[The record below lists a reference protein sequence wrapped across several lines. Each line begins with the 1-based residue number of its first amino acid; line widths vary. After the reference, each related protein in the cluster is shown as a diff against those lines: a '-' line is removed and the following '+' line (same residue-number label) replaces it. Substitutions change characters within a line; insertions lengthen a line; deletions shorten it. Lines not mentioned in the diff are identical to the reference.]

1 MSCSRTQRS
10 DAGDDRTSS
19 PSISSQ
25 ALYHLATAFP
35 YRLIGLRHKVPVNN
49 ISVMPGLLTERGRK
63 KKKIQWD
70 ILKCPDP
77 HPNLPQMKQI
87 SSCQQSHLSEIC
99 SRECT
104 TLPPKK
110 SPSKIYTV
118 NEVITIASYIPKLS
132 YPKIILIQSL
142 CQQVTFTLSS
152 FYSHAK
158 LYFGK
163 LHVLLQILLKCLV
176 FRYCTLLPNNL
187 KDVVF
192 LVCGFTS
199 QSTAYCPASQARVTV
214 SPCFVYNVIRDLV
227 LDLH

>member
-10 DAGDDRTSS
+10 DAGDDGTSS

-87 SSCQQSHLSEIC
+87 SSCQQSHLSESS

-104 TLPPKK
+104 TPAPEK
-110 SPSKIYTV
+110 SSSIICTV
-118 NEVITIASYIPKLS
+118 NEVITIVLYIPKLS
-132 YPKIILIQSL
+132 YPKIFGIQSF
-142 CQQVTFTLSS
+142 CTGPHSTVGNVSGNRCESDCRSRGRKFNPGPSHTFVEIDHEIIFT
-152 FYSHAK
+152 
-158 LYFGK
+158 
-163 LHVLLQILLKCLV
+163 VILLPSAESFKKGC
-176 FRYCTLLPNNL
+176 C
-187 KDVVF
+187 
-192 LVCGFTS
+192 
-199 QSTAYCPASQARVTV
+199 
-214 SPCFVYNVIRDLV
+214 
-227 LDLH
+227 